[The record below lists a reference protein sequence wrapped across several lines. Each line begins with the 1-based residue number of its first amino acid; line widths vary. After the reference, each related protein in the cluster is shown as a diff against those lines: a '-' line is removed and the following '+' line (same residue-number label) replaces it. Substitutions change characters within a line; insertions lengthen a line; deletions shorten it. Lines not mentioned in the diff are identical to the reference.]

1 MWVALPLCMLA
12 ALLATEGSPFSYT
25 GKSCLEPKN
34 CEPGP
39 FSLTYAHNVTVRV
52 NIACCDTDGCNAGA
66 IPVPT
71 VSSVPN
77 GRQCQMVFIVDRFDR
92 QPVGIL
98 AGTGTEDHCVEES
111 GILTLGDMTVKKAVA
126 GCGSPGAC
134 MKREGERKY
143 AQGVVQML
151 IRAECYP
158 APRAG
163 GGIGE
168 PEPQSGVLP
177 FCCESRPSPGT
188 GSRVVGAGFHLGNV
202 PLWMADSGVRME
214 FVGKT
219 SERKTRGHVPRLNRG
234 EQGLELRTPTAHARG
249 LASGAYG
256 PGEPGLEGIRDRRS
270 PSEICPLMEMHWLA
284 RPSHCRVSVLEQLLR
299 PGAMQIGHRPPV

>member
-1 MWVALPLCMLA
+1 MLPRCSAHCSKHPGTMWVALPLCLLA
-12 ALLATEGSPFSYT
+12 ALLATGSALQCEVCASREQSCSGPLQPCAPSEGTCVTVVAEIRLEGSPFSYT

-168 PEPQSGVLP
+168 P
-177 FCCESRPSPGT
+177 
-188 GSRVVGAGFHLGNV
+188 
-202 PLWMADSGVRME
+202 
-214 FVGKT
+214 
-219 SERKTRGHVPRLNRG
+219 
-234 EQGLELRTPTAHARG
+234 
-249 LASGAYG
+249 
-256 PGEPGLEGIRDRRS
+256 
-270 PSEICPLMEMHWLA
+270 
-284 RPSHCRVSVLEQLLR
+284 
-299 PGAMQIGHRPPV
+299 